1 MSSHLDDEALSA
13 LLDGE
18 AHGDA
23 RDHVGVCDRCG
34 DRLDQLESAAGAVAV
49 APRAPTP
56 PRRDAMVDAALAA
69 AAAAGPTAPSSSR
82 AVPSAGNLRV
92 VRRRP
97 WLVAAAAVL
106 VLGVAVPVVTSQLDS
121 GSDVGDLGAGDVGS
135 EETSAPSGDGV
146 DGADG
151 ASPVVLGDLGEVD
164 LRSLAA
170 DGALEE
176 LVRGRAEHGRAQA
189 PGAEEED
196 AAPAPLQLR
205 PSDDE
210 PASAA
215 PPSAVA
221 CEPTVR
227 THHPDLARLAFVA
240 TGTVAGDAVALLGFE
255 IANPAAG
262 AGELDRVVVV
272 ERRSCTELTT
282 LTVEAAP

>member
-1 MSSHLDDEALSA
+1 M
-13 LLDGE
+13 
-18 AHGDA
+18 
-23 RDHVGVCDRCG
+23 
-34 DRLDQLESAAGAVAV
+34 
-49 APRAPTP
+49 
-56 PRRDAMVDAALAA
+56 
-69 AAAAGPTAPSSSR
+69 
-82 AVPSAGNLRV
+82 
-92 VRRRP
+92 
-97 WLVAAAAVL
+97 
-106 VLGVAVPVVTSQLDS
+106 
-121 GSDVGDLGAGDVGS
+121 
-135 EETSAPSGDGV
+135 
-146 DGADG
+146 GADG
-151 ASPVVLGDLGEVD
+151 ERVGDLGEVD

-176 LVRGRAEHGRAQA
+176 LVRGRAEHGRAEA
-189 PGAEEED
+189 PGEEED

-215 PPSAVA
+215 EEAAPPTAVA

-255 IANPAAG
+255 VANPAAG
-262 AGELDRVVVV
+262 AGNHRVVVV